1 MIKQTI
7 HIIDFKILYNILD
20 EIKDYLKFQILHY
33 KNEEIFLN
41 SNDLNL
47 NDSLILVRLDNK
59 VFLNNEKISRKKIFS
74 IPNYPITI
82 DKLVEILNVNLIKQ
96 KYNYQSNIDIK
107 DYKLDLNSRTITK
120 NNQNL
125 KLTQKEIDIILFL
138 NGHEKPQKVS
148 VLQNKVWGYSLELET
163 HTVETH
169 IYRLRKKIKDKF
181 KVRNIILRKK
191 SISFFIDDKFGCIF
205 KSKFLS
211 SRFRFKPRW
220 LVASCCKK
228 NNKRKNFG
236 CRCKANGKN

>member
-20 EIKDYLKFQILHY
+20 EIKDYLKFQILYY

-47 NDSLILVRLDNK
+47 NDSLILVKPNNK

-96 KYNYQSNIDIK
+96 KYNYQSNIYIK

-138 NGHEKPQKVS
+138 NGYEKPQKVN

-169 IYRLRKKIKDKF
+169 IYRLRKKIKDEF
-181 KVRNIILRKK
+181 KDNNFIL
-191 SISFFIDDKFGCIF
+191 SNDDGYFIE
-205 KSKFLS
+205 
-211 SRFRFKPRW
+211 
-220 LVASCCKK
+220 
-228 NNKRKNFG
+228 
-236 CRCKANGKN
+236 

>member
-33 KNEEIFLN
+33 KNEENFLN
-41 SNDLNL
+41 SNNMNL
-47 NDSLILVRLDNK
+47 NDSLILVKSNK
-59 VFLNNEKISRKKIFS
+59 QIFLNNRKISRKNFFF
-74 IPNYPITI
+74 IPNYPIKI

-96 KYNYQSNIDIK
+96 KYNYQSNIYIK

-138 NGHEKPQKVS
+138 NDYEKPQKVN

-169 IYRLRKKIKDKF
+169 IYRLRKKIKDEF
-181 KVRNIILRKK
+181 KDNNFIL
-191 SISFFIDDKFGCIF
+191 SNDDGYFIE
-205 KSKFLS
+205 
-211 SRFRFKPRW
+211 
-220 LVASCCKK
+220 
-228 NNKRKNFG
+228 
-236 CRCKANGKN
+236 

>member
-47 NDSLILVRLDNK
+47 NDSLILVSPDNK
-59 VFLNNEKISRKKIFS
+59 VFLNNGKISGKKISS

-96 KYNYQSNIDIK
+96 KYNYQSNIYIK

-120 NNQNL
+120 NNKNL

-138 NGHEKPQKVS
+138 NGCENPQKVN
-148 VLQNKVWGYSLELET
+148 VLQSKVWGYSLELET

-169 IYRLRKKIKDKF
+169 IYRLRKKINDEFKDNNF
-181 KVRNIILRKK
+181 IL
-191 SISFFIDDKFGCIF
+191 SNDDGYYIE
-205 KSKFLS
+205 
-211 SRFRFKPRW
+211 
-220 LVASCCKK
+220 
-228 NNKRKNFG
+228 
-236 CRCKANGKN
+236 

>member
-33 KNEEIFLN
+33 KNEENFLN
-41 SNDLNL
+41 SNNLNL
-47 NDSLILVRLDNK
+47 NDSLILVKSNK
-59 VFLNNEKISRKKIFS
+59 QIFLNNRKISRKKIFF
-74 IPNYPITI
+74 IPNYPIKI

-138 NGHEKPQKVS
+138 NDYDKPQRVN

-169 IYRLRKKIKDKF
+169 IYRLRKKIKDEF
-181 KVRNIILRKK
+181 KDNNFIL
-191 SISFFIDDKFGCIF
+191 SNDDGYFIE
-205 KSKFLS
+205 
-211 SRFRFKPRW
+211 
-220 LVASCCKK
+220 
-228 NNKRKNFG
+228 
-236 CRCKANGKN
+236 

>member
-47 NDSLILVRLDNK
+47 NDSLILVKSNK
-59 VFLNNEKISRKKIFS
+59 QVFLDKEKISKKKIFS

-96 KYNYQSNIDIK
+96 KYNYQSNIYIK
-107 DYKLDLNSRTITK
+107 NYLLNLNSRTITK

-138 NGHEKPQKVS
+138 NDYDKPQRVN

-169 IYRLRKKIKDKF
+169 IYRLRKKIKDEF
-181 KVRNIILRKK
+181 KDNNFIL
-191 SISFFIDDKFGCIF
+191 SNDDGYFIE
-205 KSKFLS
+205 
-211 SRFRFKPRW
+211 
-220 LVASCCKK
+220 
-228 NNKRKNFG
+228 
-236 CRCKANGKN
+236 

>member
-47 NDSLILVRLDNK
+47 NDSLILVSPDNK
-59 VFLNNEKISRKKIFS
+59 VFLNNGKISGKKIFS

-96 KYNYQSNIDIK
+96 KYNYQSNIYIK
-107 DYKLDLNSRTITK
+107 DYILDLNSRTITK

-138 NGHEKPQKVS
+138 NDYDKPQRVN
-148 VLQNKVWGYSLELET
+148 VLQNKVWGYSSELET

-169 IYRLRKKIKDKF
+169 IYRLRKKI
-181 KVRNIILRKK
+181 NN
-191 SISFFIDDKFGCIF
+191 IF
-205 KSKFLS
+205 KDNNFILS
-211 SRFRFKPRW
+211 NDDGYFIE
-220 LVASCCKK
+220 
-228 NNKRKNFG
+228 
-236 CRCKANGKN
+236 

>member
-20 EIKDYLKFQILHY
+20 EIKNYLKFKISHY

-47 NDSLILVRLDNK
+47 NDSLILVSPDNK
-59 VFLNNEKISRKKIFS
+59 VFLNNGKISGKKIFS

-96 KYNYQSNIDIK
+96 KYNYQSNIYIK

-138 NGHEKPQKVS
+138 NDYDKPQRVN

-169 IYRLRKKIKDKF
+169 IYRLRKKIKDEF
-181 KVRNIILRKK
+181 KDNN
-191 SISFFIDDKFGCIF
+191 FI
-205 KSKFLS
+205 LS
-211 SRFRFKPRW
+211 SDDGYFIE
-220 LVASCCKK
+220 
-228 NNKRKNFG
+228 
-236 CRCKANGKN
+236 

>member
-20 EIKDYLKFQILHY
+20 EIKDYLKFKILYY

-41 SNDLNL
+41 SDDFNL
-47 NDSLILVRLDNK
+47 NDSLILVRPNKK
-59 VFLNNEKISRKKIFS
+59 VFLNNEKINKKKIFS

-96 KYNYQSNIDIK
+96 KYNYQSNIVIK

-138 NGHEKPQKVS
+138 NGCEKPQKVN

-169 IYRLRKKIKDKF
+169 IYRLRKKIKDEF
-181 KVRNIILRKK
+181 KDNN
-191 SISFFIDDKFGCIF
+191 FI
-205 KSKFLS
+205 LS
-211 SRFRFKPRW
+211 SDDGYFIE
-220 LVASCCKK
+220 
-228 NNKRKNFG
+228 
-236 CRCKANGKN
+236 